1 MAEIMNYCDCYD
13 EDGDEECLSV
23 DAAQIYAQ
31 EVATEAIQEYIK
43 QTGTPTSGIHTIN
56 KGDSTMSK
64 TDGIQDAANAVL
76 TESKTNAGLISGE
89 ILLDN
94 IETLAE
100 KLVLSRLS
108 WWKRWSFSKSNKEIA
123 VTLATYAIVHAI
135 KTGGFGLTKYRI
147 NHAALDYVTL
157 AANARLL
164 KYVIKTV
171 GVDMNIAKMLL
182 SVPEVSVGE

>member
-1 MAEIMNYCDCYD
+1 MADIMNFYD
-13 EDGDEECLSV
+13 GYNDDGHECLSF
-23 DAAQIYAQ
+23 DAAQDYTQA
-31 EVATEAIQEYIK
+31 VATEAIQEYIR
-43 QTGTPTSGIHTIN
+43 QTGEPKQGYHTI
-56 KGDSTMSK
+56 KGDSIMSK
-64 TDGIQDAANAVL
+64 TDGIQETAQAVL
-76 TESKTNAGLISGE
+76 TESITNAGLISGE

-100 KLVLSRLS
+100 RLVLSRLS

-123 VTLATYAIVHAI
+123 VTLAAYAIVHAI

-182 SVPEVSVGE
+182 TVPEVSVGE